1 MRNLTTGHR
10 SRSIALKRPPRSRP
24 ETWRSYSSALRNGSI
39 VNRRPDPDA
48 AGRFAA
54 RRSRVW
60 TGHEADPRL
69 LPLLPGFSGARVIA
83 VNDRGEMVGI
93 ASDSGGG
100 PFTVV
105 VWRPKG

>member
-1 MRNLTTGHR
+1 M
-10 SRSIALKRPPRSRP
+10 
-24 ETWRSYSSALRNGSI
+24 
-39 VNRRPDPDA
+39 
-48 AGRFAA
+48 
-54 RRSRVW
+54 W